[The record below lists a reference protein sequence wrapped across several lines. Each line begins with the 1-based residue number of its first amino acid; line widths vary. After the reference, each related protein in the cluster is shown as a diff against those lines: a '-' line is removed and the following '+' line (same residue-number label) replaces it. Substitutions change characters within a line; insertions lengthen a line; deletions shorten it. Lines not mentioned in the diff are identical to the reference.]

1 MKPATN
7 ALGPIFVDT
16 TQGLRITAAAGTYIT
31 PPLFA
36 KRFKLGKSP
45 QCGHSNYPYH
55 TLVHCKGFLTAAPL
69 RARDLISVPFSGL
82 PLSRPVPIAG
92 LVGIYPAN
100 YLIGRR
106 PIEARLYAV
115 CAYILSRKDPFQILC
130 ATAHYPQFPRINASL
145 R

>member
-1 MKPATN
+1 M
-7 ALGPIFVDT
+7 DT

-36 KRFKLGKSP
+36 TLFRRGKSHHRW
-45 QCGHSNYPYH
+45 HSNSPYH
-55 TLVHCKGFLTAAPL
+55 ACAHCKGFLTAAPL

-92 LVGIYPAN
+92 LVGHYPAN

-106 PIEARLYAV
+106 PIETRKYPACGYLFSHDAHSRCMVLRRISPSFPGLAPRDGRLTTCY
-115 CAYILSRKDPFQILC
+115 
-130 ATAHYPQFPRINASL
+130 
-145 R
+145 